1 MLRWLLLRG
10 VVHRHRHVLVRRDQH
25 LLMLVRRNQH
35 LLLLVRRDQHLLLLL
50 LMHMRGRGGNVQ
62 LLWLVW
68 RQQLLHQRRLLP
80 RKPHGLQRVKRPKG
94 EAMRRPCRPR
104 LLAARKVVLQ
114 QHRYHVHRRWRRGLH
129 LPLLQACHPLVSWW
143 RVRRQRG
150 WAALPLIVAGRSGR
164 GGRLLFC
171 GRRGVCTQ
179 GW

>member
-114 QHRYHVHRRWRRGLH
+114 QQTGRNMVQF
-129 LPLLQACHPLVSWW
+129 PLLCLPHSTRATRTKKTIM
-143 RVRRQRG
+143 RVVCVLLTAFLPAIIEGERG
-150 WAALPLIVAGRSGR
+150 
-164 GGRLLFC
+164 
-171 GRRGVCTQ
+171 
-179 GW
+179 